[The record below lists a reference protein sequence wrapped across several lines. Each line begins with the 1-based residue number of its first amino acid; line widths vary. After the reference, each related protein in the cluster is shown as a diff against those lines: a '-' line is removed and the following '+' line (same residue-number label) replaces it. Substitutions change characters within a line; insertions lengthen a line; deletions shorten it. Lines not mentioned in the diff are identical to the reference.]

1 MPNLLFNK
9 LGCRYLEHK
18 KKHAPKGEGRGGGGG
33 SDIYLKKIGGGGVL
47 EKITV
52 HGEGGRE
59 ISWILHNF
67 PLFHP
72 CVYCV

>member
-33 SDIYLKKIGGGGVL
+33 SDIYLKKIGGGGGL
-47 EKITV
+47 RKNYSPW
-52 HGEGGRE
+52 GGQQGDFLD
-59 ISWILHNF
+59 IA
-67 PLFHP
+67 
-72 CVYCV
+72 

>member
-33 SDIYLKKIGGGGVL
+33 SDIYLKKIGGGGL
-47 EKITV
+47 RKNYSPW
-52 HGEGGRE
+52 GGRQGDFLD
-59 ISWILHNF
+59 IA
-67 PLFHP
+67 
-72 CVYCV
+72 